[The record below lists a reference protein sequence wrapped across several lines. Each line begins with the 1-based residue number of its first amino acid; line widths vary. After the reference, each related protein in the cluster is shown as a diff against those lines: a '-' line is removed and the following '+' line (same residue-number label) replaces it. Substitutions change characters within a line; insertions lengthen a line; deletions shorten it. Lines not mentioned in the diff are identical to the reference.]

1 MSDTPVD
8 VFPEPNRREVGC
20 GYETGFLLSCG
31 PLVCMYLGDTKS
43 RRSILVSFMSH
54 LLPRNSWAEWGVAA
68 GRQRHSGGEPGLQGL
83 LQYGFTA
90 FGERV
95 SVAEFVG
102 QLCALLVV
110 LLARRR
116 TMWTWPVQVLAT
128 VLLFAVYTSAHLG
141 GLAARQVVIFA
152 ISVSGWWAWTRRNDA
167 LDGVA
172 VRTGTRMQRLILV
185 VALVVGTVATAL
197 LLSAWGASWAPW
209 PDTWIFVGLV
219 VAFAGQGLRLVEFW
233 VVWLAVD
240 AVGVPLQIASGLYF
254 SAVVYGVFAALV
266 IHGWLEWQR
275 AASQRGVTVTQEA
288 SF

>member
-1 MSDTPVD
+1 M
-8 VFPEPNRREVGC
+8 
-20 GYETGFLLSCG
+20 
-31 PLVCMYLGDTKS
+31 
-43 RRSILVSFMSH
+43 
-54 LLPRNSWAEWGVAA
+54 
-68 GRQRHSGGEPGLQGL
+68 QGL

-110 LLARRR
+110 FLARRR

-141 GLAARQVVIFA
+141 GLASRQVVIFA
-152 ISVSGWWAWTRRNDA
+152 ISVYGWWAWTRRKDA
-167 LDGVA
+167 LYGVA
-172 VRTGTRMQRLILV
+172 VRRGTRMERLILI

-197 LLSAWGASWAPW
+197 LLSALGASWAPW
-209 PDTWIFVGLV
+209 PDAWIFVGSV
-219 VAFAGQGLRLVEFW
+219 VAFAGQGLGLVEFW

-254 SAVVYGVFAALV
+254 SAVVYVVFAVLV
-266 IHGWLEWQR
+266 IRGWLEWQR
-275 AASQRGVTVTQEA
+275 TARERDVTVTNEA
-288 SF
+288 SSR

>member
-1 MSDTPVD
+1 
-8 VFPEPNRREVGC
+8 
-20 GYETGFLLSCG
+20 
-31 PLVCMYLGDTKS
+31 MYLGDTKS
-43 RRSILVSFMSH
+43 KHFALCTSCPICSRGTAGQNGV
-54 LLPRNSWAEWGVAA
+54 LPLQADSGIAE
-68 GRQRHSGGEPGLQGL
+68 GEQGLQGL

-116 TMWTWPVQVLAT
+116 TMWAWPVQVLAT

-152 ISVSGWWAWTRRNDA
+152 ISVYGWWAWSRRKDVRY
-167 LDGVA
+167 GVA
-172 VRTGTRMQRLILV
+172 VRTGTKTERLVLV
-185 VALVVGTVATAL
+185 VTLVVGTVSTAL

-209 PDTWIFVGLV
+209 PDAWIFVGSV
-219 VAFAGQGLRLVEFW
+219 VALAGQGLGLVEFW
-233 VVWLAVD
+233 IVWLAVD

-254 SAVVYGVFAALV
+254 SAVVYVVFAVLV
-266 IHGWLEWQR
+266 IQGWLEWQR
-275 AASQRGVTVTQEA
+275 AARGRGVPVTQEA
-288 SF
+288 SSG

>member
-1 MSDTPVD
+1 MQ
-8 VFPEPNRREVGC
+8 
-20 GYETGFLLSCG
+20 
-31 PLVCMYLGDTKS
+31 
-43 RRSILVSFMSH
+43 
-54 LLPRNSWAEWGVAA
+54 A
-68 GRQRHSGGEPGLQGL
+68 L

-128 VLLFAVYTSAHLG
+128 VLLFAVYSSAHLG

-167 LDGVA
+167 LYGVT

-185 VALVVGTVATAL
+185 VALVVGTVAVAL

-209 PDTWIFVGLV
+209 PDAWIFVGSV

-233 VVWLAVD
+233 IVWLAVD

-254 SAVVYGVFAALV
+254 SAVVYGVFTALV
-266 IHGWLEWQR
+266 IHGWLEWQH
-275 AASQRGVTVTQEA
+275 AARERGVTATEEA
-288 SF
+288 SSR

>member
-1 MSDTPVD
+1 
-8 VFPEPNRREVGC
+8 
-20 GYETGFLLSCG
+20 
-31 PLVCMYLGDTKS
+31 MYLGDTKS
-43 RRSILVSFMSH
+43 KHSVLVYSMSQ
-54 LLPRNSWAEWGVAA
+54 LLRGTAGQNGVLTQAD
-68 GRQRHSGGEPGLQGL
+68 SGIPEGEQGMQAL

-110 LLARRR
+110 FLAGRR

-152 ISVSGWWAWTRRNDA
+152 ISVYGWWAWTRRKDA
-167 LDGVA
+167 LHGVT
-172 VRTGTRMQRLILV
+172 VRTGTRTERLILV
-185 VALVVGTVATAL
+185 FALVIGTVTTAL
-197 LLSAWGASWAPW
+197 LLSALSASWAPW
-209 PDTWIFVGLV
+209 PDAWIFVGSV

-233 VVWLAVD
+233 IVWLAVD
-240 AVGVPLQIASGLYF
+240 AVGVPLQIASSLYF
-254 SAVVYGVFAALV
+254 SALVYVVFAALV

-275 AASQRGVTVTQEA
+275 TAHERGVTVTQEA
-288 SF
+288 SSR